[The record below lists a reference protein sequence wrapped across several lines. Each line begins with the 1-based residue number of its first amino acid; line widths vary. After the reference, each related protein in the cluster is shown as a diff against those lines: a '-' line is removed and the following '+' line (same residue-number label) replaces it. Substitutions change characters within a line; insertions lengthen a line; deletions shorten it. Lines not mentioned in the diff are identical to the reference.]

1 MTIEEAL
8 GVLDLVLQDS
18 LNNTQE
24 LVFRYAWEG
33 RTYEE
38 IAEILGYVTDYIR
51 SVGAQLWGLLSEAFG
66 EKVTK
71 NNLQTVLRRWLQQQP
86 PTLPPANQISRNSYQ
101 DWGDAPD
108 VFGFVGRDDELATLE
123 HWIITDR
130 CRLVALLGMGGIG
143 KTSLAAMLAKRLQ
156 NQFDY
161 VVWRSLRSA
170 PSIDALVT
178 GLIEFLS
185 AQQETETTLPAD
197 ANQRLLRLIYYLR
210 QQRCLIILDNFETIL
225 SNATVTNF
233 ASFVLDQLIDLS
245 HQSCLILTSREKP
258 DTIAWKEGT
267 TLPIR
272 SLHLRGLNSLE
283 GQAIFAPK
291 GSFLATK
298 TEWQTLVQH
307 YAGNPL
313 ALKMVAA
320 AIEELFNSD
329 IANFLA
335 LLKQGT
341 LVFDDIRD
349 LLNRQFDRLSIEE
362 KEIMYWIAIHREVV
376 SFTELQHDLRLSS
389 SKQKLPGTLKALR
402 HRFLI
407 EKTPAGFT
415 QQPVVME
422 YLTERLIEQTFQEFC
437 AEELGLIINFS
448 LLKAEAKDYI
458 RTSQKRLILEPIIER
473 LRNVFSPVEIEQ
485 HFQQILLKLQ
495 SQSQSQSGY
504 AAGNIINFLHCLN
517 LDLAGYDFSNLSIWQ
532 ADLQNTNLHQVN
544 FRNSDLARSIFV
556 ETLGNVWS
564 VTFSPDSTV
573 LAASDSSGEIH
584 FWRVSDGKKL
594 LTCNGHTHWVCTI
607 VFADN
612 QTLVSGGADHTI
624 KLWNIQ
630 TGQCLKTLVGHTDW
644 IIAVAFH
651 ARDRIIASSG
661 VDRTI
666 RLWDIDTG
674 KCLKTFEEQTHWVCT
689 IAFSPDGKVLAS
701 GSDDH
706 CIKLWNIQT
715 GQCLNTLQGHQSHVR
730 AVTFNATG
738 KILATGGDDCTIKL
752 WDLAT
757 GQCIATLKGHLN
769 SVRSLAFAPDGNT
782 LVSASEDHTLKL
794 WDIGEQKCLKTLQ
807 GHTAHV
813 RSVALSPDGQ
823 LLASGS
829 ADHTVKLWH
838 GDTGHCLRTLQGY
851 TNLVLSVAFSP
862 DGQMLASGSADHT
875 IKLWKVTPTHRTTKV
890 GNYTQP
896 TIHPSSPTRSVDA
909 HESPHP
915 ATFTHS
921 LKGHTDWVLSI
932 AFSPDGHTIASG
944 SFDQTIRLWNRN
956 TGLCL
961 KVLQGHTNWIHSV
974 AFSPDSQLLASASS
988 DQTIQIWD
996 ITTGDRLKTLVG
1008 HHSHVWSVAFSPD
1021 GQFLASGGDDSTVKL
1036 WSLEG
1041 KCLCT
1046 LQSHTHRVYSIAF
1059 SPDGGTL
1066 ASSSVDQTVKLWNVS
1081 QLASGEEPTEITC
1094 IYLDSTLAN
1103 HSTPSSEFS
1112 GSIGWVKS
1120 IAFSPDGQLLATGN
1134 TEPVVKLWDRA
1145 TGQCLK
1151 VMKGHQSR
1159 IWSIAFAP
1167 QHDSSASQILATG
1180 SEDGTIRLWN
1190 IETGECFDVLS
1201 SPRPYEG
1208 MDITGMT
1215 GTTAAQR
1222 MALLSLGAIEDKS
1235 MTTATYPV
1243 KDSP

>member
-86 PTLPPANQISRNSYQ
+86 PTLPPDDRTPHNSYQ

-108 VFGFVGRDDELATLE
+108 VFGFVGRNDELATLE
-123 HWIITDR
+123 QWIMNDR

-143 KTSLAAMLAKRLQ
+143 KTSLAARLAKRLQ

-170 PSIDALVT
+170 PSLDALVSS
-178 GLIEFLS
+178 LIEFLS
-185 AQQETETTLPAD
+185 AQQETEITLPAD
-197 ANQRLLRLIYYLR
+197 ENQRLLRLIHYLR
-210 QQRCLIILDNFETIL
+210 QHRCLIILDNFETIL
-225 SNATVTNF
+225 SNTTLTNF
-233 ASFVLDQLIDLS
+233 TSYIFDQLIDLP

-258 DTIAWKEGT
+258 DMIAWKEGT

-283 GQAIFAPK
+283 SQAIFTPK
-291 GSFLATK
+291 GDFLATE
-298 TEWQTLVQH
+298 TEWKTLVQH

-335 LLKQGT
+335 LLNQGT

-349 LLNRQFDRLSIEE
+349 LLDRQFDRLSIEE

-376 SFTELQHDLRLSS
+376 SFAELQHDLRLSS
-389 SKQKLPGTLKALR
+389 SKRKLPGTLKALR

-407 EKTPAGFT
+407 EKTPVGFT

-422 YLTERLIEQTFQEFC
+422 YLTERLIEQVYQEIG
-437 AEELGLIINFS
+437 AEELGLLINFA

-458 RTSQKRLILEPIIER
+458 RASQKKLILEPIIER
-473 LRNVFSPVEIEQ
+473 LKNVFSPIEIER
-485 HFQQILLKLQ
+485 HFRQILIKLQ
-495 SQSQSQSGY
+495 SQSQFGY
-504 AAGNIINFLHCLN
+504 AAGNIINFLRCLN
-517 LDLAGYDFSNLSIWQ
+517 LDLKGYDFSNLSIWQ

-544 FRNSDLARSIFV
+544 FKNCDLARSLFV

-564 VTFSPDSTV
+564 VAFSPDGTV
-573 LAASDSSGEIH
+573 LAASDSSGNIH

-594 LTCNGHTHWVCTI
+594 LTCKGHTHWVCSI
-607 VFADN
+607 VFADD
-612 QTLVSGGADHTI
+612 QTLISGGADHTI
-624 KLWNIQ
+624 KLWNIH

-644 IIAVAFH
+644 VIAVAFH
-651 ARDRIIASSG
+651 AEDRIIATSG

-666 RLWDIDTG
+666 RLWNIDTG
-674 KCLKTFEEQTHWVCT
+674 KCLRKFEEQTHWVCT
-689 IAFSPDGKVLAS
+689 IAFSPNGKILAS

-706 CIKLWNIQT
+706 SIKLWDTQT

-738 KILATGGDDCTIKL
+738 DMLMSGGDDCTIKL
-752 WDLAT
+752 WDLAM
-757 GQCIATLKGHLN
+757 GQCVATLKGHLN
-769 SVRSLAFAPDGNT
+769 SVRSLAFAADGNT

-794 WDIGEQKCLKTLQ
+794 WDIAEHKCLKTLQ

-813 RSVALSPDGQ
+813 RSVALNPDGKI
-823 LLASGS
+823 LASGS
-829 ADHTVKLWH
+829 ADQTVKLWH
-838 GDTGHCLRTLQGY
+838 SDTGHCLRTLQGY

-862 DGQMLASGSADHT
+862 DGQVLASGSADHT
-875 IKLWKVTPTHRTTKV
+875 IKLWQVTPTHCTNNV
-890 GNYTQP
+890 VNHQQS
-896 TIHPSSPTRSVDA
+896 TIYPSSPILHSFA
-909 HESPHP
+909 
-915 ATFTHS
+915 FTHS
-921 LKGHTDWVLSI
+921 LKGHTDWVLSV
-932 AFSPDGHTIASG
+932 AFSPDGHTLASG
-944 SFDQTIRLWNRN
+944 SFDQTIRLWDRH
-956 TGLCL
+956 TGMCL
-961 KVLQGHTNWIHSV
+961 KILQGHTNWIHSV
-974 AFSPDSQLLASASS
+974 AFSPDGQLLASASS

-996 ITTGDRLKTLVG
+996 TATGDRLKTLVG
-1008 HHSHVWSVAFSPD
+1008 HYSHVWSVAFSPD
-1021 GQFLASGGDDSTVKL
+1021 GQFLASGGDASVVKL
-1036 WSLEG
+1036 WNLEG
-1041 KCLCT
+1041 KCLHT
-1046 LQSHTHRVYSIAF
+1046 LQGHTQRVYSIAF
-1059 SPDGGTL
+1059 SPDGKTL
-1066 ASSSVDQTVKLWNVS
+1066 VSSSVDQTVKLWDIS
-1081 QLASGEEPTEITC
+1081 QLAIRKEPTEITC
-1094 IYLDSTLAN
+1094 ISLDSTISSQA
-1103 HSTPSSEFS
+1103 SPSPESS
-1112 GSIGWVKS
+1112 SSIGWVKS
-1120 IAFSPDGQLLATGN
+1120 VAFSPDGQLLATGN
-1134 TEPVVKLWDRA
+1134 TEPVVKLWDQA

-1167 QHDSSASQILATG
+1167 QHNGSSSQILATG

-1190 IETGECFDVLS
+1190 TETGECFDILS

-1208 MDITGMT
+1208 MNITGVT
-1215 GTTAAQR
+1215 GITEAQR
-1222 MALLSLGAIEDKS
+1222 MVLLSLGAIEDNVS
-1235 MTTATYPV
+1235 DNCYL
-1243 KDSP
+1243 SR